1 MASRAINIQKARER
15 VELEQKRLEEL
26 QNELGRQIGR
36 EFMRRFPDIESLK
49 DAKELLDA
57 FGNVDVS
64 SKETKTID
72 KTPDDAS
79 DDFE

>member
-49 DAKELLDA
+49 DAKELLDT
-57 FGNVDVS
+57 FGNVDVL

>member
-1 MASRAINIQKARER
+1 MASRAINIKKARER
-15 VELEQKRLEEL
+15 AELEQQRLEEQL
-26 QNELGRQIGR
+26 NELGRQIGR

-49 DAKELLDA
+49 DAKELLDT

-64 SKETKTID
+64 SKETKPID

>member
-1 MASRAINIQKARER
+1 MASRAINIKKARER
-15 VELEQKRLEEL
+15 AELEQQRLEEQL
-26 QNELGRQIGR
+26 NELGRQIGR

-57 FGNVDVS
+57 LGNVDVS

>member
-49 DAKELLDA
+49 DAKELLDSFEA
-57 FGNVDVS
+57 IDAP

-72 KTPDDAS
+72 KTPDDVS

>member
-49 DAKELLDA
+49 DAKELLDS
-57 FGNVDVS
+57 FEGIDTS

-72 KTPDDAS
+72 KTPDDVS

>member
-1 MASRAINIQKARER
+1 MASRAINIKKARER
-15 VELEQKRLEEL
+15 AELEQQRLEEQL
-26 QNELGRQIGR
+26 NELGRQIGR

-49 DAKELLDA
+49 DAKELLDTFKA
-57 FGNVDVS
+57 IDAP

>member
-49 DAKELLDA
+49 DAKELLDS
-57 FGNVDVS
+57 FEGVNTS

-72 KTPDDAS
+72 KTPDDVS

>member
-15 VELEQKRLEEL
+15 VKLEQKRLEEM
-26 QNELGRQIGR
+26 QDELGRQIGR
-36 EFMRRFPDIESLK
+36 EVMRRFPGIESLK
-49 DAKELLDA
+49 DAKELLDS
-57 FGNVDVS
+57 FEGVDVS

-72 KTPDDAS
+72 KTPDDTS

>member
-15 VELEQKRLEEL
+15 VKLEQKRLEEM
-26 QNELGRQIGR
+26 QDELGRQIGR
-36 EFMRRFPDIESLK
+36 EVMRRFPDIESLK
-49 DAKELLDA
+49 DAKELLDS
-57 FGNVDVS
+57 FEGVDTS

-72 KTPDDAS
+72 KTPDDVS

>member
-1 MASRAINIQKARER
+1 MASRAINIKKARER
-15 VELEQKRLEEL
+15 AELEQQRLEEQL
-26 QNELGRQIGR
+26 NELGRQIGR

-57 FGNVDVS
+57 FGSVDVS

>member
-1 MASRAINIQKARER
+1 MASRAINIKKARER
-15 VELEQKRLEEL
+15 AELEQQRLEEQL
-26 QNELGRQIGR
+26 NELGRQIGR

-49 DAKELLDA
+49 DAKELLDT

-64 SKETKTID
+64 SKEPKTID

>member
-15 VELEQKRLEEL
+15 VKLEQKRLEEM
-26 QNELGRQIGR
+26 QDELGRQIGR

-49 DAKELLDA
+49 DAKELLDS
-57 FGNVDVS
+57 FEDVDTS

-72 KTPDDAS
+72 KTPDDTS

>member
-1 MASRAINIQKARER
+1 MASRAINIKKARER
-15 VELEQKRLEEL
+15 AELEQQRLEEQL
-26 QNELGRQIGR
+26 NELGRQIGR

-49 DAKELLDA
+49 DAKELLDT
-57 FGNVDVS
+57 FGNVDVL

>member
-49 DAKELLDA
+49 DAKELLDS
-57 FGNVDVS
+57 FEGVDTS

-72 KTPDDAS
+72 KTPDDVS